1 MLVDG
6 IDWNVLAEIRQPPV
20 PLWALEASFKAFLA
34 AWLFYFGA
42 CVGSFLNVVVYRL
55 PRGLNLVHP
64 GSRCPTCGHA
74 IRARDNLPIFGW
86 LVLGGRCRDCGEPI
100 AARYYFVE
108 LTVGLLFLVIGVF
121 EAFLPRGVMPPLEAG
136 RQWLAMHDG
145 APFWSMYAVH
155 VGLAATLVTATLIE
169 YDGSRVPRR
178 LFAPI
183 LLVGLALPMV
193 WPSIRPLPLAPQL
206 FWPDWLAGLGDGLAG
221 VAAGAAFGLLVGLGW
236 WLGSGRRVWLKGAPV
251 TLLAAAGC
259 VLGWQ
264 RIVEVAPLAVLVY
277 VIGVVATRAS
287 KTIFPLAAP
296 LLALALPL
304 LLPLGLHYFQAADL
318 ARNYDQLV
326 AGAAALAVALLAYV
340 AGRVAGPQYFV
351 PPPEYAP
358 PAAESTIANPQA
370 VSPSAPAS
378 ETSPAP
384 PP

>member
-6 IDWNVLAEIRQPPV
+6 IDWNLLAEIHQPPV
-20 PLWALEASFKAFLA
+20 PLWVLEASFKAFLA

-74 IRARDNLPIFGW
+74 IRARDNLPILGW
-86 LVLGGRCRDCGEPI
+86 LVLRGRCRDCREPI

-121 EAFLPRGVMPPLEAG
+121 EAFWPRGVLPPLEAG
-136 RQWLAMHDG
+136 RHWLAMHNG
-145 APFWSMYAVH
+145 AAFWSMYAVH

-178 LFAPI
+178 LFAP
-183 LLVGLALPMV
+183 LLLAGLGLPML

-206 FWPDWLAGLGDGLAG
+206 FWPAWLAGFGDGLAG
-221 VAAGAAFGLLVGLGW
+221 ITAGATLGSCVAFGW
-236 WLGSGRRVWLKGAPV
+236 WLGNGRRVWLKAAPV
-251 TLLAAAGC
+251 TLFAAAGC

-264 RIVEVAPLAVLVY
+264 RMLEVAPLAVLVY
-277 VIGVVATRAS
+277 AVGVAATRSS

-296 LLALALPL
+296 LLTLALPL
-304 LLPLGLHYFQAADL
+304 LLPLGLHYFRAADL

-326 AGAAALAVALLAYV
+326 VAAAALSVALLAYV
-340 AGRVAGPQYFV
+340 AGRLAGPQYFL
-351 PPPEYAP
+351 PPPEYSP
-358 PAAESTIANPQA
+358 PAAEPTIANPPA
-370 VSPSAPAS
+370 IAPSEPVS

-384 PP
+384 PS